1 VSIRLVG
8 PASEAGYVA
17 DRLPLRMMGTDGG
30 WSAPRIR
37 IPAKVPPM
45 SDPFTPDTPVKG
57 KGVGVERNRRIGAI
71 YRACRPTL
79 LRLAARLTG
88 SADDAE
94 DLIHDVFTNVWAEPV
109 NVDETCS
116 GGN

>member
-1 VSIRLVG
+1 
-8 PASEAGYVA
+8 
-17 DRLPLRMMGTDGG
+17 
-30 WSAPRIR
+30 
-37 IPAKVPPM
+37 M